1 MQDSITKALG
11 LVSQFSPLSTQPG
24 SLSRANDC
32 VNQRENVYED
42 RRGYK
47 VDDELD
53 NNIKNVLSYS
63 GQILAHNGTKISYG
77 KDTYSDYSGSYT
89 EPTGQRIRAAEAAS
103 NLYFTTD
110 HGVKVFTDVLGTA
123 ARSAGVPRCLDP
135 SYAVN
140 AAGTGFLSNGNQCA
154 YRCVI
159 QKTDA
164 NQNVITGYP
173 SQRLWVVNTSGT
185 SKNIDLT
192 VYLPSE
198 VIAGDIIQFY
208 RTEQFTGTSD
218 DLSADEMA
226 LIYQYAATSTD
237 ISNGY
242 VTFTDS
248 ITDAL
253 RGASLYTSPSQEGI
267 NQANERP
274 PLCNDL
280 ALFRSS
286 FMFYANTKTRQRL
299 FVTLVSAASLSS
311 KTITLGGVT
320 YNFGATEIISGGGSP
335 QVKVSAT
342 GVVAFDIDATARSLV
357 RVINRYAGN
366 TAVYAYYQSGPS
378 DLPGMMVIEEKGI
391 GASAFTLQ
399 ASDTAISAMFYPAP
413 PVSPATNS
421 LSTSSNS
428 IQKNAL
434 YYSKVQQSE
443 HVPLVNYL
451 LVGPSSKNI
460 LRIAPLRESLI
471 IIKEEGV
478 YRLTGETPQS
488 FTVTPLDL
496 TVFCKAPESVA
507 VLSNQVLMLSNQGV
521 VSITETGVQ
530 VVSHE
535 IEPNLKPLLTIAS
548 IADYTSATS
557 YESDRHYFLSTL
569 TTTSDTEANQ
579 TLVYNVFTKTW
590 CRWTFAIRAG
600 VVDPSTDKLYF
611 CKADDPT
618 VYVERK
624 SFSNDD
630 YADPEYSIAIT
641 NVDTANQQVTFTLSG
656 LAPQIGWVIQ
666 QGSTSIAIDSLTYLS
681 GAYKATMENP
691 VPDSWVNGA
700 ATLFP
705 AVGFD
710 IEYNPW
716 TAGQPATMKQVRVTK
731 FLADST
737 PNTNTVT
744 QLYAVFNSNFD
755 EEEEEIELTQSSD
768 SWGAGPWGS
777 LPWGGGADSFGYP
790 TLVPRNKQYCTRL
803 SVGIR
808 HKKALE
814 KFSLC
819 GVAFDFEMSSD
830 RIGR

>member
-1 MQDSITKALG
+1 MQDQITKALG
-11 LVSQFSPLSTQPG
+11 LVNQFSPLSTQPG
-24 SLSRANDC
+24 SLARGNDC

-47 VDDELD
+47 VDATLASD
-53 NNIKNVLSYS
+53 IKNVLSYS
-63 GQILAHNGTKISYG
+63 GKVLAHNGTTISYG
-77 KDTYSDYSGSYT
+77 MGTYSSYSGSYT
-89 EPTGQRIRAAEAAS
+89 EPTSQRIRAAEAAS

-110 HGVKVFTDVLGTA
+110 HGVKVFTDVVGTA

-135 SYAVN
+135 SYALN

-173 SQRLWVVNTSGT
+173 SQRLWVVNASGN

-192 VYLPSE
+192 VFLPSE
-198 VIAGDIIQFY
+198 MITGDIMQFY
-208 RTEQFTGTSD
+208 RTAQFVGTAS

-248 ITDAL
+248 ITDTL
-253 RGASLYTSPSQEGI
+253 RGATLYTSPSQEGI
-267 NQANERP
+267 AQANERP

-286 FMFYANTKTRQRL
+286 YMFYANTKTKQRL
-299 FVTLVSAASLSS
+299 YLSMVAASSLSG

-320 YNFGATEIISGGGSP
+320 YNFGASEIISGGGSP
-335 QVKVSAT
+335 QVLVSAT
-342 GVVAFDIDATARSLV
+342 GVVAVDIDATARSLV

-366 TAVYAYYQSGPS
+366 TTVYAYYQSGPD
-378 DLPGMMVIEEKGI
+378 DLPGKLVIEEKSI

-399 ASDTAISAMFYPAP
+399 ASDTAISSQFYPAP
-413 PVSPATNS
+413 PVSPATNT

-428 IQKNAL
+428 IQKNFL
-434 YYSKVQQSE
+434 YYSKFQQNE
-443 HVPLVNYL
+443 HVPIANGLP
-451 LVGPSSKNI
+451 VGPANKNI

-530 VVSHE
+530 TISHE
-535 IEPNLKPLLTIAS
+535 IEPYLKPLLTLSNIS
-548 IADYTSATS
+548 DYTAAFS
-557 YESDRHYFLSTL
+557 YESDRHFYISTL
-569 TTTSDTEANQ
+569 TDVTDTAPNQ
-579 TLVYNVFTKTW
+579 TLVYNIFTKTW
-590 CRWTFAIRAG
+590 VRWSFAIKAAI
-600 VVDPSTDKLYF
+600 VDPSTDKIYF
-611 CKADDPT
+611 AKYSSPK
-618 VYVERK
+618 VFVERK

-630 YADPEYSIAIT
+630 YADPETAIT
-641 NVDTANQQVTFTLSG
+641 FTSVDVANQQVTFTVSG
-656 LAPQIGWVIQ
+656 ATPQIGHVIQ
-666 QGSTSIAIDSLTYLS
+666 QGTTSIAIDSLTYLTGS
-681 GAYKATMENP
+681 YIATMENP
-691 VPDSWVNGA
+691 VPASWVAGA
-700 ATLFP
+700 ATLYP
-705 AVGFD
+705 SVGFD
-710 IEYNPW
+710 IEWNPW
-716 TAGQPATMKQVRVTK
+716 TANQPASLKQVRAVK
-731 FLADST
+731 FLADT
-737 PNTNTVT
+737 TANTNSVS
-744 QLYAVFNSNFD
+744 QLYAVYSSNFD
-755 EEEEEIELTQSSD
+755 ESENEVEITQSAD
-768 SWGAGPWGS
+768 SFGNGPWGS
-777 LPWGGGADSFGYP
+777 LPWGGGTDSYGY
-790 TLVPRNKQYCTRL
+790 TDWVPRNKQYCTRL
-803 SVGIR
+803 SIGLR

-814 KFSLC
+814 KVSIC
-819 GVAFDFEMSSD
+819 GVAFDFELCSD